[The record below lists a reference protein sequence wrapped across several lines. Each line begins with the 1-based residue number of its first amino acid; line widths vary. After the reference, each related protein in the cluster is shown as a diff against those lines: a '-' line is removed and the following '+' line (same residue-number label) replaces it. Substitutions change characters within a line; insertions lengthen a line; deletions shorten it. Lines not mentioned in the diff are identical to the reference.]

1 MKKKVLGGL
10 LAVSMIA
17 TMGAFNVSVS
27 AAEKDNA
34 DIKIGFSS
42 KDNSDTFVAAIA
54 DAAEEEA
61 KELGVE
67 LLMYDAGGDVNKQ
80 ISDCETLLAAGV
92 DALVVIPQ
100 SVEGSAPVVSMANEA
115 GVPIIVDNGD
125 IADKDYTAF
134 VGCTD
139 QESGELL
146 GKWFIEESGLEKG
159 SKVAIIEG
167 PMGQSGQVGRMAG
180 FEEVG
185 LLNYFDVVATQTANW
200 KRDEAMALAEDWI
213 TTYGDD
219 LKAIICE
226 NDDMGMGALS
236 AAQAAGRDDII
247 IGGVDGLD
255 DAVQA
260 VKDGSYGVSVLQD
273 SAGQGRTGVDVA
285 VAAAKG
291 EEVEPDTRI
300 PFRPITKDN
309 VDAYLEGGVDAISD
323 DAATDDK
330 KATEEADD
338 DSEADETTETA
349 EEK

>member
-54 DAAEEEA
+54 DAAEAEA

-100 SVEGSAPVVSMANEA
+100 SVEGSAPVVSMANDA

-125 IADKDYTAF
+125 IGDKNYTAF

-146 GKWFIEESGLEKG
+146 GKWFMEESGLEKG

-185 LLNYFDVVATQTANW
+185 MLDYFDVVATQTANW

-255 DAVQA
+255 DAVAA
-260 VKDGSYGVSVLQD
+260 V
-273 SAGQGRTGVDVA
+273 
-285 VAAAKG
+285 KG

-309 VDAYLEGGVDAISD
+309 VDAYLEGGVDAISGD
-323 DAATDDK
+323 DATEDT
-330 KATEEADD
+330 TEEKTDEAADD
-338 DSEADETTETA
+338 TAAEDTTE
-349 EEK
+349 EEAK

>member
-10 LAVSMIA
+10 LAISMIA

-185 LLNYFDVVATQTANW
+185 LLDYFDVVATQTANW

-323 DAATDDK
+323 DASTDDK

>member
-54 DAAEEEA
+54 DAAEAEA

-100 SVEGSAPVVSMANEA
+100 SVEGSAPVVSMANDA

-125 IADKDYTAF
+125 IGDKNYTAF

-146 GKWFIEESGLEKG
+146 GKWFMEESGLAENAQARELAERFAGEGKTPLLFAADG
-159 SKVAIIEG
+159 RITGVIAVADTIREDSRAAIARFREMCLHVVMLTG
-167 PMGQSGQVGRMAG
+167 DNRVTAEAIRK
-180 FEEVG
+180 EVG
-185 LLNYFDVVATQTANW
+185 
-200 KRDEAMALAEDWI
+200 
-213 TTYGDD
+213 
-219 LKAIICE
+219 
-226 NDDMGMGALS
+226 
-236 AAQAAGRDDII
+236 
-247 IGGVDGLD
+247 
-255 DAVQA
+255 
-260 VKDGSYGVSVLQD
+260 
-273 SAGQGRTGVDVA
+273 
-285 VAAAKG
+285 
-291 EEVEPDTRI
+291 VE
-300 PFRPITKDN
+300 
-309 VDAYLEGGVDAISD
+309 
-323 DAATDDK
+323 
-330 KATEEADD
+330 
-338 DSEADETTETA
+338 
-349 EEK
+349 

>member
-54 DAAEEEA
+54 DAAEAEA

-100 SVEGSAPVVSMANEA
+100 SVEGSAPVVSMANDA

-125 IADKDYTAF
+125 IGDKNYTAF

-146 GKWFIEESGLEKG
+146 GKWFMEESGLEKG

-167 PMGQSGQVGRMAG
+167 PMGQSGQVGR
-180 FEEVG
+180 V
-185 LLNYFDVVATQTANW
+185 W
-200 KRDEAMALAEDWI
+200 
-213 TTYGDD
+213 
-219 LKAIICE
+219 
-226 NDDMGMGALS
+226 
-236 AAQAAGRDDII
+236 
-247 IGGVDGLD
+247 
-255 DAVQA
+255 
-260 VKDGSYGVSVLQD
+260 QD
-273 SAGQGRTGVDVA
+273 SKKSECLT
-285 VAAAKG
+285 
-291 EEVEPDTRI
+291 
-300 PFRPITKDN
+300 
-309 VDAYLEGGVDAISD
+309 ISM
-323 DAATDDK
+323 
-330 KATEEADD
+330 
-338 DSEADETTETA
+338 
-349 EEK
+349 

>member
-1 MKKKVLGGL
+1 MKKQIIGGL
-10 LAVSMIA
+10 LAVSMVA
-17 TMGAFNVSVS
+17 TMGTFSVA

-54 DAAEEEA
+54 DAAEA
-61 KELGVE
+61 KAEELGVE

-100 SVEGSAPVVSMANEA
+100 DVEGSAPVVGMAHEA
-115 GVPIIVDNGD
+115 GIPIVVDNGD
-125 IADKDYTAF
+125 IGDKTYDAF

-139 QESGELL
+139 QESGEIL
-146 GKWFIEESGLEKG
+146 GQWMVDNVPEG
-159 SKVAIIEG
+159 SKVCIIEG

-180 FEEVG
+180 FEAVGMLEHFEV
-185 LLNYFDVVATQTANW
+185 LSTQTANW

-226 NDDMGMGALS
+226 NDDMGLGALS
-236 AAQAAGRDDII
+236 ACKAAGRTDII
-247 IGGVDGLD
+247 VGGVDGLE
-255 DAVQA
+255 DAVAA
-260 VKDGSYGVSVLQD
+260 VKAGEYGISVLQD
-273 SAGQGRTGVDVA
+273 SKGQGEVGVEVA
-285 VAAAKG
+285 VALAKG

-300 PFRPITKDN
+300 PFRAITAEN
-309 VDAYLEGGVDAISD
+309 VDAYLEGGVDAISGD
-323 DAATDDK
+323 DAAATEETTEE
-330 KATEEADD
+330 ATEEATEE
-338 DSEADETTETA
+338 EAA
-349 EEK
+349 EEATEEEAAE